1 MTTEQFAQEVDT
13 KLFDKLVDDICGE
26 RQMGFSGIYIEFAKE
41 VLERYLTTTI
51 VEIYDARGL
60 SVLELKDFLRTARSG
75 IVWITTERGEVQA
88 NSVCAFHKVGQVFDV
103 LIKSEV

>member
-1 MTTEQFAQEVDT
+1 MTTDRFTQEVDT

-26 RQMGFSGIYIEFAKE
+26 WQMGFGGIYIEFAKE

-75 IVWITTERGEVQA
+75 IVWITTERGEIQA
-88 NSVCAFHKVGQVFDV
+88 NSVCVFNRQGQTFDV
-103 LIKSEV
+103 LIKSEE